1 MSTTTASTTT
11 PTAAEI
17 DALAQAIAVDG
28 PAAHERG
35 LRRLATAVAA
45 VVRPTPRTDVAIDV
59 MLDRGAPSV
68 LRSRAFSLV
77 SAALVA
83 EPAPTATRVV
93 DRAA

>member
-1 MSTTTASTTT
+1 MTTATATTTTTET
-11 PTAAEI
+11 EVE
-17 DALAQAIAVDG
+17 DLAHAVATDG

-35 LRRLATAVAA
+35 LRRLAATVAA
-45 VVRPTPRTDVAIDV
+45 VVRPSARTDVAVEV
-59 MLDRGAPSV
+59 MLDRTAPAV

-83 EPAPTATRVV
+83 DLPSAAAPVH